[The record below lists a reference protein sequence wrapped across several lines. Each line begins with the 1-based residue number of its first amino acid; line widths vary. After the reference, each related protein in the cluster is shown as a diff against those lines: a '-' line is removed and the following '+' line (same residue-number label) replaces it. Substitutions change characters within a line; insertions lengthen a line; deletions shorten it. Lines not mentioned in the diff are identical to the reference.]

1 MKVTHFDF
9 ELPEDRIAKRPVSPR
24 DKARMLYVNAE
35 MIKDDFVFNLE
46 NFLNKNDILIFN
58 NTRVIPARLRGV
70 RVAKRGSS
78 SVEITLNKQLSSN
91 KWSAM
96 AKPLRRFRVGDLIKF
111 ENMTAI
117 VDKIEDRGFINLKF
131 SLDNNDLYRNI
142 KNIGEIPLPPY
153 INRKTDRFDR
163 SDYQTIFSQHDGAVA
178 SPTAGL
184 HFTDQVFSKLTKK
197 GIDLAFLTLH
207 VGAGT
212 FLPINVKDIDDHFIY
227 PEWGEI
233 SVKTCLQIDRAKKRG
248 GRVIAVGTTT
258 LRLLESA
265 VNCDGVIEPFNGET
279 NIFLKP
285 GHQYQSADILLTNF
299 HLPKS
304 TLFMLVCSFMGINQM
319 RNAYQHAVL
328 NNYRFYSYGDCCLL
342 ERSK

>member
-1 MKVTHFDF
+1 MKLTHFDF

-24 DKARMLYVNAE
+24 DKARMLYINAE
-35 MIKDDFVFNLE
+35 TIKDDFVFNLE
-46 NFLNKNDILIFN
+46 SFLNKNDILIFN
-58 NTRVIPARLRGV
+58 NTRVIPARLHGV
-70 RVAKRGSS
+70 RVARRGSC
-78 SVEITLNKQLSSN
+78 SVEITLNKQLNSN

-96 AKPLRRFRVGDLIKF
+96 AKPLRRFKVGDLIKF

-131 SLDNNDLYRNI
+131 SLDNNDLYINI

-153 INRKTDRFDR
+153 INRKADHFDR
-163 SDYQTIFSQHDGAVA
+163 SDYQTIFSQYDGAVA
-178 SPTAGL
+178 APTAGL
-184 HFTDQVFSKLTKK
+184 HFTDQIFSKLTKK

-233 SVKTCLQIDRAKKRG
+233 SVKTCLQINRAKKRG

-258 LRLLESA
+258 LRLLEAA